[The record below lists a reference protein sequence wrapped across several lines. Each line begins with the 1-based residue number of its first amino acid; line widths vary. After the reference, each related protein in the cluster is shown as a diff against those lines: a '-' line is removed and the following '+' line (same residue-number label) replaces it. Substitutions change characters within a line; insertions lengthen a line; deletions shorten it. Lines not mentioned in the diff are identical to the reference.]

1 MYIFQIIAIIGSVA
15 LFAFV
20 IDFIRRGL
28 LKEKYSVLWIIS
40 ALAIMALSV
49 KKGLLDAIAGFLGI
63 AYPPSLLFLV
73 AFVFILLINLHF
85 SVVISILH
93 EKNKALVQ
101 DITLLKNSL
110 REAGID
116 LSGKAKER
124 EPRDNG

>member
-1 MYIFQIIAIIGSVA
+1 MYLFQIIAIIGSVA

-40 ALAIMALSV
+40 ALVIMALSV
-49 KKGLLDAIAGFLGI
+49 KKGLLDGIAGLLGI

-73 AFVFILLINLHF
+73 AFIFILLINLHF

-101 DITLLKNSL
+101 ELTLLKNSL
-110 REAGID
+110 KEAGVD
-116 LSGKAKER
+116 LSGKAKKE
-124 EPRDNG
+124 EPGNG

>member
-1 MYIFQIIAIIGSVA
+1 MYLFQIIAIIGSVA
-15 LFAFV
+15 LFVFV

-40 ALAIMALSV
+40 ALVIMALSV
-49 KKGLLDAIAGFLGI
+49 KKGLLDAIAGLLGI

-73 AFVFILLINLHF
+73 AFTFILLINLHF

-101 DITLLKNSL
+101 ELTLLKNSL
-110 REAGID
+110 KEAGVD
-116 LSGKAKER
+116 LSGKAGKQ
-124 EPRDNG
+124 EPGNG